1 MLDRESVPDTPRG
14 WFGHEISCTG
24 LMLDRAS
31 VPDTQCLLPAC
42 ISLARVGSFR
52 EGPCPV
58 PAPLK
63 KPDICQA
70 ALHIYVSLR

>member
-1 MLDRESVPDTPRG
+1 MLDRE
-14 WFGHEISCTG
+14 
-24 LMLDRAS
+24 S
-31 VPDTQCLLPAC
+31 VPDTQCLLPAGT
-42 ISLARVGSFR
+42 SLARVGSFQ